1 MQKVSLET
9 FAEHFEKLNCAASNH
24 GNNEESNHDID
35 LSRISEHNFEL
46 NSEITEE
53 EVLKCL
59 SKLTLNKACSSDMI
73 LNKFLKFSKTKMLT
87 AFTKFF
93 LILFSHQ
100 ALFPMNGRRVSFP
113 PYTKTRM
120 IKQILTIIGALPF

>member
-1 MQKVSLET
+1 MKLGRKYHLKLFS
-9 FAEHFEKLNCAASNH
+9 EHFEKLNSATSNH
-24 GNNEESNHDID
+24 GDNEESNYDID

-59 SKLTLNKACSSDMI
+59 SKLKLNKACSSDMI

-100 ALFPMNGRRVSFP
+100 ALFLMNGRRVSFL
-113 PYTKTRM
+113 PYTKTRE
-120 IKQILTIIGALPF
+120 IK

>member
-1 MQKVSLET
+1 MKLCRKYHLKHFS
-9 FAEHFEKLNCAASNH
+9 EHLEKLNSATSNH
-24 GNNEESNHDID
+24 GNNEESNYDID

-59 SKLTLNKACSSDMI
+59 SKLKLNKACSTDMI

-93 LILFSHQ
+93 
-100 ALFPMNGRRVSFP
+100 
-113 PYTKTRM
+113 
-120 IKQILTIIGALPF
+120 